1 MVKIRTE
8 LGDIGLL
15 LSDENDK
22 IRSLAKL
29 FFQEMNKKDN
39 KILYNILPEVIYKMS
54 KENKQEEF

>member
-1 MVKIRTE
+1 MIWIRTE